1 MLSEKILYG
10 SLLELQVI
18 KKGALEGFNNLA
30 LSCIISEPLLQEKHD
45 GKESPMTNKW
55 SLFSV
60 LLLFLLFC
68 PLCLSA
74 SICIQTEETESRVEE
89 LSEFHEIIYP
99 IWHTAYPE
107 KDYAALREYAPEVNR
122 LAKNVYDAKLPG
134 ILRDK
139 KAKWDEGLEQL
150 KKAVEDYN
158 KAAAGEDNQ
167 ALLDAAEVLH
177 AKFEMMVRIIRP
189 VLKEIDDFHKVLY
202 VVYHKYLPNK
212 EYANIR
218 SVSDDMIRKA
228 EAITKVK
235 LPSRLEAKT
244 DEFSSAA
251 QELLEASKKLKAT
264 CLTENTDLIENAVD
278 SLHTKYQ
285 NLEKIFD

>member
-1 MLSEKILYG
+1 MYNFWTTNEKKRDEKE
-10 SLLELQVI
+10 LLM
-18 KKGALEGFNNLA
+18 ANR
-30 LSCIISEPLLQEKHD
+30 
-45 GKESPMTNKW
+45 W

-60 LLLFLLFC
+60 LFLILLFY
-68 PLCLSA
+68 PICLSA
-74 SICIQTEETESRVEE
+74 SISIQTEETESRVEE

-107 KDYAALREYAPEVNR
+107 KDYAALREYVPEVNR
-122 LAKNVYDAKLPG
+122 LAKNVFNAKLPG

-177 AKFEMMVRIIRP
+177 AKFEMLIRLIRP

-202 VVYHKYLPNK
+202 IVYHKYLPNK

-228 EAITKVK
+228 EAVTKAK

-251 QELLEASKKLKAT
+251 QELLDASKKLKAT
-264 CLTENTDLIENAVD
+264 CLTENTGLIEKAVD
-278 SLHTKYQ
+278 FLHTKYQ

>member
-1 MLSEKILYG
+1 MHKRCDRKE
-10 SLLELQVI
+10 SLMSN
-18 KKGALEGFNNLA
+18 KA
-30 LSCIISEPLLQEKHD
+30 SIISILC
-45 GKESPMTNKW
+45 
-55 SLFSV
+55 
-60 LLLFLLFC
+60 LLLIIS
-68 PLCLSA
+68 PLSLSA
-74 SICIQTEETESRVEE
+74 SGPIQTEETESRVEE

-107 KDYAALREYAPEVNR
+107 KDYAALREYVPEVNR
-122 LAKNVYDAKLPG
+122 LAKNVFNAKLPG

-158 KAAAGEDNQ
+158 KAAAGENDQ

-177 AKFEMMVRIIRP
+177 AKFEMMVRLIRP
-189 VLKEIDDFHKVLY
+189 VLKEIEEFHKVLY
-202 VVYHKYLPNK
+202 VVNQKYHPNK

-218 SVSDDMIRKA
+218 SVTDDMILKA
-228 EAITKVK
+228 EAITKAK
-235 LPSRLEAKT
+235 LPKRLEAKA

-251 QELLEASKKLKAT
+251 QELLEASKKLKAA
-264 CLTENTDLIENAVD
+264 CLAENAGLIESGVEY
-278 SLHTKYQ
+278 LHTKYQ

>member
-1 MLSEKILYG
+1 M
-10 SLLELQVI
+10 
-18 KKGALEGFNNLA
+18 KKKSSIF
-30 LSCIISEPLLQEKHD
+30 
-45 GKESPMTNKW
+45 
-55 SLFSV
+55 SLFF
-60 LLLFLLFC
+60 LFLVFSLFC
-68 PLCLSA
+68 LPTSTP
-74 SICIQTEETESRVEE
+74 IQTEETESRVEA

-107 KDYAALREYAPEVNR
+107 KDFAALREYVPEVNR
-122 LAKNVYDAKLPG
+122 LAKNLFEAKLPG

-139 KAKWDEGLEQL
+139 KAKWDSGMEQL
-150 KKAVEDYN
+150 KKAVKDYN

-177 AKFEMMVRIIRP
+177 AKFEMMVRLIRP
-189 VLKEIDDFHKVLY
+189 VLKEIDEFHRVLY

-218 SVSDDMIRKA
+218 SVTDDMILKA
-228 EAITKVK
+228 EAITNAR
-235 LPSRLEAKT
+235 LPKRLKAKS
-244 DEFSSAA
+244 DEFSAA
-251 QELLEASKKLKAT
+251 AAELSEASKILKAA
-264 CLTENTDLIENAVD
+264 CLTGNTGIIDKAVE